1 MGHVLECRAVFFLG
15 SNHLVLRF
23 HTVGCLA
30 DLRRIMVETV
40 VHVLHVHHVHIA
52 RTSLD
57 QWQLLDVTG
66 LVTVGVARVAHVV
79 AALRRH

>member
-1 MGHVLECRAVFFLG
+1 
-15 SNHLVLRF
+15 
-23 HTVGCLA
+23 
-30 DLRRIMVETV
+30 MVETV

>member
-1 MGHVLECRAVFFLG
+1 
-15 SNHLVLRF
+15 
-23 HTVGCLA
+23 
-30 DLRRIMVETV
+30 MVETV

-57 QWQLLDVTG
+57 QWQLLDVTS

-79 AALRRH
+79 AALCRH